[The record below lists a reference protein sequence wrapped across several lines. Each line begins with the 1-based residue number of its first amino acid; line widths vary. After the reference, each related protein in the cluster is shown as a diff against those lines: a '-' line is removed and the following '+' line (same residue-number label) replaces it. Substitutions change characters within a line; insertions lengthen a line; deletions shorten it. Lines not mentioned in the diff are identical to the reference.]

1 MYTDL
6 DKPFFEYGR
15 FPLAYDNGSRVEN
28 PWKHTNSNA
37 SPFDQEFYLALS
49 LAVGSTNGWFED
61 GVSGKPWIDRSPR
74 AKLDFW
80 EAKDYWL
87 PTWKDGGEMHIK
99 SVTMWQETGYNG
111 CNHK

>member
-1 MYTDL
+1 MYTRFN
-6 DKPFFEYGR
+6 KPLFEYGR

-28 PWKHTNSNA
+28 PWKHTNSNT
-37 SPFDQEFYLALS
+37 SPFDQDFYLVLN
-49 LAVGSTNGWFED
+49 LAIGSTNGWFED
-61 GVSGKPWIDRSPR
+61 GVAGKPWIDRSPR

-111 CNHK
+111 CNKK